1 MTEDYHRPRALEV
14 EGSAEDLI
22 GAIAKTLFD
31 QKTRYIKLEL
41 ESEGTLFYRGKLTVR
56 F

>member
-1 MTEDYHRPRALEV
+1 MEEYHKPRVLEV
-14 EGSAEDLI
+14 EGSAEELI
-22 GAIAKTLFD
+22 GAVAKTLFD
-31 QKTRYIKLEL
+31 HKTRYLKLEL